1 MIATREAVAELAD
14 AGLDL
19 FTIGDLQERLGVTR
33 PQARDLAFRMQRRGL
48 VTRIKRGLYALI
60 PMGDWIRTPSVPVN
74 WFAAAAA
81 VAAPD
86 PYFVAYYSAFEI
98 HGLTQHPLRTVFV
111 AMARQKPN
119 LDVGRVRF
127 RFVTLS
133 KERFFGKVEKRLE
146 GGRPIFVAD
155 LVRTV
160 IDGVDRPDL
169 CGGLGEVI
177 GALTRA
183 RDSIDAD
190 KLVRYIV
197 RFDSPVLTKR
207 LGFLLEMTRAVD
219 PELLWELERISGR
232 IGHYVPL
239 EKGSPLAGA
248 TRSKRWEIDVN
259 IDLPEL
265 LRATRT

>member
-1 MIATREAVAELAD
+1 
-14 AGLDL
+14 
-19 FTIGDLQERLGVTR
+19 
-33 PQARDLAFRMQRRGL
+33 
-48 VTRIKRGLYALI
+48 
-60 PMGDWIRTPSVPVN
+60 
-74 WFAAAAA
+74 
-81 VAAPD
+81 
-86 PYFVAYYSAFEI
+86 
-98 HGLTQHPLRTVFV
+98 
-111 AMARQKPN
+111 
-119 LDVGRVRF
+119 
-127 RFVTLS
+127 
-133 KERFFGKVEKRLE
+133 
-146 GGRPIFVAD
+146 
-155 LVRTV
+155 
-160 IDGVDRPDL
+160 
-169 CGGLGEVI
+169 VI